1 MKQFRTLNGVQ
12 FEYNEKHYTH
22 DEISDMVYSRKTFS
36 ACYAKPSATKI
47 SINQKWY
54 DFYNSFKES
63 YYYGICSHNSSFFS
77 IFFMLED
84 YNLDGSPADYIIKI
98 TPSHNYLTKVI

>member
-1 MKQFRTLNGVQ
+1 MKQFRTLNGAQ
-12 FEYNEKHYTH
+12 FEYNEKHYTQGQLCVM
-22 DEISDMVYSRKTFS
+22 ISSCKSFRH
-36 ACYAKPSATKI
+36 CYTGPSARKVA
-47 SINQKWY
+47 INQKWY

-63 YYYGICSHNSSFFS
+63 YYYGICSHNSHFFS

-84 YNLDGSPADYIIKI
+84 YNLDGTPADYIIKI